1 MKYQGKEYFI
11 FGRRQNGYF
20 DIRTLNGEKVNKGS
34 LNCKKV
40 KLLEKRKNYII
51 ERREAVPPTTKV
63 VGFHS

>member
-40 KLLEKRKNYII
+40 KLLEKII
-51 ERREAVPPTTKV
+51 LLKGEKLFIPPQK
-63 VGFHS
+63 